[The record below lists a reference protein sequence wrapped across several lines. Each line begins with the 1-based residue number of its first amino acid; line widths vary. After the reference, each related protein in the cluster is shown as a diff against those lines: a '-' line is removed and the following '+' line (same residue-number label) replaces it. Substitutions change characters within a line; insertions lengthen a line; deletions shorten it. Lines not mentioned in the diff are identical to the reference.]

1 MKPMS
6 SHCFFSKLTIFCR
19 FRTGVRSA
27 FGGGACV
34 FFLSVG
40 ELKGD
45 NSADLGPF
53 LEFVFFLPFLE
64 DVGCSI
70 ASSGDAPRERARAC
84 SHPQRRLVTLTPTYA
99 KDH

>member
-1 MKPMS
+1 M
-6 SHCFFSKLTIFCR
+6 
-19 FRTGVRSA
+19 RSA

-53 LEFVFFLPFLE
+53 LGFVLFLPFLE

-84 SHPQRRLVTLTPTYA
+84 SHPQQNYRFDTNMCKRPLDYNECCKSLQ
-99 KDH
+99 

>member
-1 MKPMS
+1 M
-6 SHCFFSKLTIFCR
+6 
-19 FRTGVRSA
+19 RSA

-53 LEFVFFLPFLE
+53 LEFVLFLPFLE
-64 DVGCSI
+64 DVGCTI

-84 SHPQRRLVTLTPTYA
+84 SHPQQTYRFDTNMC
-99 KDH
+99 KRPLIYNECCKSLQ